1 MRITSTDSKA
11 WVEITPGKSSLS
23 FTIECMVI
31 GGESTLHGK
40 NADLYLQ
47 NIEAFATDLDKFI
60 LDRNLRPQLNGV
72 YGPCLEFY
80 RSKTNATAVMV
91 RFIVVDDSS
100 AYAENVEFKTTGAF
114 EINAE
119 FLNEYVSG
127 FEELAKAWPALR
139 DRLAASALR
148 RE

>member
-1 MRITSTDSKA
+1 MRITSTDGKA
-11 WVEITPGKSSLS
+11 WVEITPGKNALS
-23 FTIECMVI
+23 FNIECMVND
-31 GGESTLHGK
+31 EQNTFHGK

-47 NIEAFATDLDKFI
+47 NIDEFATDLDKFI
-60 LDRNLRPQLNGV
+60 LDRNLRPQLAGV